1 MTVKGK
7 TIVVTG
13 AGGGMGK
20 ATVELLLKNGA
31 NVVGCD
37 LNTDSLEPFAGQKN
51 FMAYKGNFLDEDT
64 VKRAFKTVSEKFGSI
79 DGLANIAGI
88 AQSNTPIEK
97 VSLQEFHKI
106 MDINLTMTFL
116 TCREAALYMKGNKTG
131 KIVNVGSV
139 SATRPR
145 PGLQAYVA
153 SKGAVE
159 SFTKAMALELAPFHI
174 NVNILHPGPADTTM
188 LGKFTA
194 AEAEIEDT
202 KKEIFEK
209 SVPLGR
215 LIQPDDIA
223 NSIKFLLS
231 EEANMITGTILHV
244 DGGRNI

>member
-7 TIVVTG
+7 TILVTG

-20 ATVELLLKNGA
+20 ATVELLLENGA

-37 LNTDSLEPFAGQKN
+37 LNTDSLAPFVGQEN
-51 FMAYKGNFLDEDT
+51 FMAYKGNLLDEET
-64 VKRAFKTVSEKFGSI
+64 VEKAFKTSSERFGSI
-79 DGLANIAGI
+79 DGLVNIAGI
-88 AQSNTPIEK
+88 AQPATPINE

-116 TCREAALYMKGNKTG
+116 TCREAARYMKGNKSG

-159 SFTKAMALELAPFHI
+159 TFTKALALELAPFHI

-188 LGKFTA
+188 LGQFA
-194 AEAEIEDT
+194 AAGAKVEDT

-215 LIQPDDIA
+215 LIQPNDIA